1 MKHLKKFE
9 SFNKINESQDH
20 EIMDKAKLAFEEL
33 TPDKKEKVLQEV
45 QQLADKL
52 NCDVADLQDPKF
64 VIAEL
69 QQVGS
74 QYAKES
80 KMTEGLMQSMMDS
93 IMRGVGGFLK
103 YLGIAVGTLGGLY
116 SLVMSISHLA
126 GPSYSASGIPKAWN
140 QEKAGMTRT
149 ESFTAGWLYLLGA
162 AVAVGAGY
170 LLYKGGQATQDRW
183 EKD

>member
-1 MKHLKKFE
+1 MKYLKKFE

-33 TPDKKEKVLQEV
+33 TPEKKEKVLQEV

-64 VIAEL
+64 VMAEL
-69 QQVGS
+69 GQV
-74 QYAKES
+74 ES
-80 KMTEGLMQSMMDS
+80 KMEESLMNS
-93 IMRGVGGFLK
+93 IMRGVGTFLK

-116 SLVMSISHLA
+116 SLVMGIQHLA
-126 GPSYSASGIPKAWN
+126 GTSDTESLGGVPTSWKDTT
-140 QEKAGMTRT
+140 MTRT
-149 ESFTAGWLYLLGA
+149 ESFQRGWLYLLGA

-183 EKD
+183 ETD